1 MGKRELLLICGFAVV
16 GALVYYATAPEAAP
30 GQSGFSIGRLMEEV
44 KREIRGNQRSAS
56 FRRLDYDR
64 HPIETRRHR
73 ATLRNRQRGRH
84 D

>member
-16 GALVYYATAPEAAP
+16 GVLVYYATAPEAAP
-30 GQSGFSIGRLMEEV
+30 GQGGFSIGRLIEEV
-44 KREIRGNQRSAS
+44 KREVRGNRSSAEVS
-56 FRRLDYDR
+56 TTTAI
-64 HPIETRRHR
+64 PIETRRHR